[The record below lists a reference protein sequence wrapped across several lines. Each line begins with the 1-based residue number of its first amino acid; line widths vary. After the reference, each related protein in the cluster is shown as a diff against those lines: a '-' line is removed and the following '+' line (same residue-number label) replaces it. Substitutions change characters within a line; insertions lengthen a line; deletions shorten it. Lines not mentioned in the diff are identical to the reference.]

1 VGEAVAGFELAGLVV
16 DAQPANLLLLLRL
29 TTDQDQPCLSPTP
42 PHPHTQPKTTTPSTS
57 TGPGIAKLSAPT
69 PGNATL
75 RVIGCSASPVVRDVK
90 LGVTAGQL
98 KVSTA
103 SKTRL
108 FDVVGAPYGVKVE
121 VTALNASGSADW
133 SGVPKSC
140 SFTLSRSIASSAV
153 RQFTFGTC
161 RACAACLRDL
171 AKTFSGGTFNC
182 QGSYVLRSVARSTN
196 TNKYL
201 PSAWSEPAP
210 LGITCDS
217 TC

>member
-1 VGEAVAGFELAGLVV
+1 MTPH
-16 DAQPANLLLLLRL
+16 PASY
-29 TTDQDQPCLSPTP
+29 PPTP
-42 PHPHTQPKTTTPSTS
+42 TLRTPQITIKT
-57 TGPGIAKLSAPT
+57 TGPGAAPLST
-69 PGNATL
+69 PRPRNATL
-75 RVIGCSASPVVRDVK
+75 RVAGCTTAGPVVRNVK

-98 KVSTA
+98 KVSTT

-121 VTALNASGSADW
+121 VTALNASGLADW
-133 SGVPKSC
+133 SSVPKSC
-140 SFTLSRSIASSAV
+140 SFTLSRSIASSAL

-161 RACAACLRDL
+161 RPCTACLRDL
-171 AKTFSGGTFNC
+171 AKTFSGGKFSC
-182 QGSYVLRSVARSTN
+182 GGSSYVVRSVARSTS